1 MLIFFPGFLPDP
13 DPDPDP
19 AEDCLLFRSCGC
31 CFFTIKPGSAELA
44 LLFR

>member
-13 DPDPDP
+13 DPDPAKDR
-19 AEDCLLFRSCGC
+19 LLFRSCGS
-31 CFFTIKPGSAELA
+31 CFFIVKSGSAELA